1 MRERGRYNLLLQG
14 QWSARGKAY
23 ETSSINEIP
32 RAVNWCEK
40 STRTSKAV
48 VLSLFFFFRELKHP
62 WLSKPPSPLAPYPS
76 LSYVVALIIAS
87 KGPAPLLYLSI
98 DDVPL
103 SCAPSKKFLRTLINL
118 RTQKNEVQK
127 RTGSTH
133 IHCDNEKGNYS
144 LSPFSVCRTVYFAF
158 NKIIVSLYLPF

>member
-1 MRERGRYNLLLQG
+1 MRYNLLEG
-14 QWSARGKAY
+14 QWGAREKAY
-23 ETSSINEIP
+23 ETSSINVI
-32 RAVNWCEK
+32 
-40 STRTSKAV
+40 STGCKLVRKKHTHLSKAV

-62 WLSKPPSPLAPYPS
+62 WLSKPPSPLALYPS

-103 SCAPSKKFLRTLINL
+103 SSVPSKKFLRTLINL
-118 RTQKNEVQK
+118 RTQKSEVQK
-127 RTGSTH
+127 RTGNTH

-144 LSPFSVCRTVYFAF
+144 SSPFILCVPSC
-158 NKIIVSLYLPF
+158 VSLPTR